1 MTGYIA
7 GLTCLALVLSPL
19 FIPLA
24 VTVVHWVRNLAQYPA
39 RHQTGCRNTTPRAG
53 TESDTTRRAGMSGR
67 TARRAASSA
76 AGCADALR
84 PTCLLR
90 R

>member
-24 VTVVHWVRNLAQYPA
+24 VTVVHWVRNWRSTPHAIKPA
-39 RHQTGCRNTTPRAG
+39 VGTRRRAREPKAIPRA
-53 TESDTTRRAGMSGR
+53 EPA
-67 TARRAASSA
+67 
-76 AGCADALR
+76 
-84 PTCLLR
+84 
-90 R
+90 